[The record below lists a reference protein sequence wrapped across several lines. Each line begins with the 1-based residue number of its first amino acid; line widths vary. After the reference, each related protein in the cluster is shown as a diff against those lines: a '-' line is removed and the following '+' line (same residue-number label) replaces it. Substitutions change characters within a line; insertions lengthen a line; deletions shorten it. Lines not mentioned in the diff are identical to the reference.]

1 MSIKRYPRSFLQLV
15 AWGNL
20 IVIAPLVL
28 VAGYAVL
35 TLDQLAGRYESVVR
49 YVTES
54 GRLSAD
60 LADDLRSMEL
70 DLRRH
75 EILQTAETLA
85 DYDEARKIWRG
96 HVTAFLRLE
105 MLTPNVPGELT
116 EQLRVEQ
123 AAFEELQA
131 ERDTRKMQHFLELLR
146 NKQDATLERV
156 RAEIDQEQATIRE
169 SSRNLVAQLALALA
183 IALALAALLWW
194 LVRRLLSTL
203 IGRFERVV
211 IALGRG
217 DLHTHILLDGPGD
230 MRWLGRWLE
239 WLRKRLLSL
248 EESRAQVL
256 RHVSHELKTPLSAIH
271 EGAALLADQVSGPLT
286 PAQSRI
292 VGIVRSNTKR
302 LQDLI
307 DGLLRLQ
314 QAGHAAER
322 IGYEKLRYDEIVAQV
337 VETHRLVAQEA
348 RIVLRENLQA
358 LEIIAGREGLLTIVH
373 NLISN
378 AVKFSPVSGTVSIAL
393 YEKNAEAVLEVEDEG
408 PGIFNEDAERI
419 FDPFFRAPAIR
430 HISGVGLGLAIV
442 REFVLAHR
450 GAIEVRPHQ
459 PGQGAM
465 LKVRLPLRATYLRQQ
480 ENA

>member
-28 VAGYAVL
+28 MAGYAVL

-60 LADDLRSMEL
+60 LADDLRNMEL

-75 EILQTAETLA
+75 EILQTAETFA
-85 DYDEARKIWRG
+85 YYEETRKVWRN
-96 HVTAFLRLE
+96 HMAAFSRLE
-105 MLTPNVPGELT
+105 MLTPHLPAELN
-116 EQLRVEQ
+116 EQLGLEQ
-123 AAFEELQA
+123 AAFEALFA
-131 ERDTRKMQHFLELLR
+131 ERDTGKMQHFLEVLR
-146 NKQDATLERV
+146 GRQEKTLEQV
-156 RAEIDQEQATIRE
+156 RQDIDREQSTIRA
-169 SSRNLVAQLALALA
+169 SSRDLVAQLALALA
-183 IALALAALLWW
+183 MALALAALLWW
-194 LVRRLLSTL
+194 LVKRLLSTL

-217 DLHTHILLDGPGD
+217 DLHTQILLDGPGD
-230 MRWLGRWLE
+230 MRWLGRWLD

-256 RHVSHELKTPLSAIH
+256 RHVSHELKTPLAAIH
-271 EGAALLADQVSGPLT
+271 EGASLLADQVSGPLN
-286 PAQSRI
+286 PAQSRV
-292 VGIVRSNTKR
+292 VGIVRSNAKR

-314 QAGHAAER
+314 QADHAAER
-322 IGYEKLRYDEIVAQV
+322 IGYENLRYDEIVAQV
-337 VETHRLVAQEA
+337 VETYRLVAQEA
-348 RIVLRENLQA
+348 RIVLRENLQP
-358 LEIIAGREGLLTIVH
+358 LEIVAGREGLLTIVH

-393 YEKNAEAVLEVEDEG
+393 YEQDGEAVLEVEDEG
-408 PGIFNEDAERI
+408 PGIPNEDAARI
-419 FDPFFRAPAIR
+419 FEPFYRAPAVR
-430 HISGVGLGLAIV
+430 HIGGVGLGLAIL

-450 GAIEVRPHQ
+450 GTIEVRPYV

-465 LKVRLPLRATYLRQQ
+465 LTVRLPLRATYLRQQ
-480 ENA
+480 ACA